1 MRTHSPSLFIFNLA
15 KILHWSLCWT
25 ELTNIWL
32 RGILFQGMKSS
43 WHLVSCTVWYYSLFF
58 PFLLHGSHFLLKPP
72 MNICLCRKTQAQPLE
87 MCKMQLSINC
97 DFCLSNLSFSN
108 TFSDASPLK
117 VNVPTQPHGH
127 KAHGRIDVC
136 PRSPPGSFE
145 RRAPR
150 DLSV

>member
-1 MRTHSPSLFIFNLA
+1 MHTHSPSPSIFSLA
-15 KILHWSLCWT
+15 KILHWSLCLQTYGRDGFWFRVWNHLDISFT
-25 ELTNIWL
+25 HSL
-32 RGILFQGMKSS
+32 ILFFFFFFCSAR
-43 WHLVSCTVWYYSLFF
+43 LSLFIETTSGH
-58 PFLLHGSHFLLKPP
+58 LSLS
-72 MNICLCRKTQAQPLE
+72 KTKAQPLE
-87 MCKMQLSINC
+87 MCKMQLSLNC

-136 PRSPPGSFE
+136 SRSPPGSFE

>member
-25 ELTNIWL
+25 ELTNMIE
-32 RGILFQGMKSS
+32 RDSVSGYEIILTFSFM
-43 WHLVSCTVWYYSLFF
+43 HSLILLSFF
-58 PFLLHGSHFLLKPP
+58 SFLLHGSHFLLKPP

-136 PRSPPGSFE
+136 SRSPPGSFE

>member
-1 MRTHSPSLFIFNLA
+1 MIERDSVSGYEIILTFSFMHSLILLSFFSFSSAWLSLFIETTNEHL
-15 KILHWSLCWT
+15 SL
-25 ELTNIWL
+25 
-32 RGILFQGMKSS
+32 S
-43 WHLVSCTVWYYSLFF
+43 
-58 PFLLHGSHFLLKPP
+58 
-72 MNICLCRKTQAQPLE
+72 KTQAQPLE

-136 PRSPPGSFE
+136 SRSPPGSFE

>member
-15 KILHWSLCWT
+15 KILHWFLCWT

-58 PFLLHGSHFLLKPP
+58 LFFCMALTFYWNHQWTSVSVEK
-72 MNICLCRKTQAQPLE
+72 QAQPLE

-136 PRSPPGSFE
+136 SRSPPGSFE